1 MRQQKRSE
9 CTICSKDFAVQKDG
23 GIDGYFGVLAVS
35 FCLDCCASFA
45 EMLDMIDG
53 DESEE

>member
-9 CTICSKDFAVQKDG
+9 CTICAKDFSINEDG

-35 FCLDCCASFA
+35 FCLDCCASFS
-45 EMLDMIDG
+45 EMLDLIYD
-53 DESEE
+53 DEGEE